1 MKRNRRI
8 YFGVLVFNVILFC
21 LFSNWFL
28 LLLSVAMVLMPVC
41 LILFMKQDIRNTEI
55 AISIKGGWRVDQKS
69 ILRVEL
75 KKTSWICCSRTYGFN
90 FAVGKFKI
98 QRKKVF

>member
-55 AISIKGGWRVDQKS
+55 AISIKGGPEIYFKGRV
-69 ILRVEL
+69 